1 MSNIL
6 DMLEVSMSYEERA
19 TWVSTIV
26 TVLVAGIYCSF
37 VLNQAGSVPPAQ
49 IAYQKPM
56 LMAIGAIIVVTIIG
70 MILMSIGS
78 AISAKIKGGG
88 SVDDIDR
95 KDERDDHINRR
106 GELIGYYVSS
116 FGVLGVIALAMLRYD
131 QFWIANALFLTLMI
145 GGLVSSV
152 VKLVIYRRGY

>member
-1 MSNIL
+1 
-6 DMLEVSMSYEERA
+6 MSYEEKS
-19 TWVSTIV
+19 TWVGTVVS
-26 TVLVAGIYCSF
+26 VLVTGIYCAF
-37 VLNQAGSVPPAQ
+37 VQGQLRNVPVAQ

-95 KDERDDHINRR
+95 KDERDVHINRR

>member
-6 DMLEVSMSYEERA
+6 DMWEVSMSYEEKA
-19 TWVSTIV
+19 TWISTFV

-37 VLNQAGSVPPAQ
+37 VLNQMGSMPLAQ

-56 LMAIGAIIVVTIIG
+56 LMAIGAIIIATIVG

-78 AISAKIKGGG
+78 AIAAEIRHRG
-88 SVDDIDR
+88 SSDDIGR

-106 GELIGYYVSS
+106 GELVGYYVSS
-116 FGVLGVIALAMLRYD
+116 VGILGVIALAMLRAD
-131 QFWIANALFLTLMI
+131 QFWIANALFLTMMI

-152 VKLVIYRRGY
+152 VKIVIYRRGY

>member
-1 MSNIL
+1 
-6 DMLEVSMSYEERA
+6 MSYEERA

-26 TVLVAGIYCSF
+26 TVLVTGIYCVS
-37 VLNQAGSVPPAQ
+37 VLNQLGSVPLAQ

-56 LMAIGAIIVVTIIG
+56 LMAIGAIIIVTIIG

-78 AISAKIKGGG
+78 AVAAEIKHSG
-88 SVDDIDR
+88 SVDDIGR

-106 GELIGYYVSS
+106 GELVGYYVASV
-116 FGVLGVIALAMLRYD
+116 GIIGVIALAMLRAD

-145 GGLVSSV
+145 GGLTSSV
-152 VKLVIYRRGY
+152 VKIVIYRRGY

>member
-1 MSNIL
+1 
-6 DMLEVSMSYEERA
+6 MSYEERA

-37 VLNQAGSVPPAQ
+37 VFNQIGSVPLAQ

-56 LMAIGAIIVVTIIG
+56 LMAIGAIIIVTIIG
-70 MILMSIGS
+70 MILMSIGT
-78 AISAKIKGGG
+78 AISAEIQRKG
-88 SVDDIDR
+88 SSDHIDR

-106 GELIGYYVSS
+106 GELVGYYVASV
-116 FGVLGVIALAMLRYD
+116 GILGVIALAMLRAD
-131 QFWIANALFLTLMI
+131 QFWIANALFLTMMT

-152 VKLVIYRRGY
+152 VKIVIYRRGY